1 VRIVTAPRAMA
12 LAALFVAGTIAGAGA
27 VALASSASG
36 SPPSLVTAPLL
47 NSDYER
53 SAEGLV
59 TLAVD
64 VFNSSEQDV
73 PVVVRSF
80 GGWPVSASE
89 TEPEV
94 LSAGTW
100 TQLEIIAAPDCDA
113 VLTEVMAVDAGS
125 YSLDVPLGQ
134 DIPHI
139 LRRVHDEFC
148 GVEPYLFATTEVESA
163 TADDQGLRID
173 LRLLGHG
180 RRAPGDLQIIDARSP
195 LLGSTFRVTNLPA
208 TLAVDGS
215 TVLDAHWTVDDCTLA
230 LQAMARPAVT
240 FITQQGVAVE
250 APLDDRGAVVLARY
264 IANECT
270 P

>member
-1 VRIVTAPRAMA
+1 MTAPRAMA
-12 LAALFVAGTIAGAGA
+12 LAALFVAGTIAGARG
-27 VALASSASG
+27 VALASSASD
-36 SPPSLVTAPLL
+36 SPPTLVIAPLL

-80 GGWPVSASE
+80 AGWPVSGSGTE
-89 TEPEV
+89 TEV
-94 LSAGTW
+94 LSAGAW
-100 TQLEIIAAPDCDA
+100 TQLEIIAVPDCDV

-125 YSLDVPLGQ
+125 YSLDVQLGR
-134 DIPHI
+134 DIPRI

-148 GVEPYLFATTEVESA
+148 GLEPYLFATTEVESA
-163 TADDQGLRID
+163 TADDHGLRID

-180 RRAPGDLQIIDARSP
+180 RRALGDLQIIDARSDM
-195 LLGSTFRVTNLPA
+195 LGSTFRVTNVPE

-215 TVLDAHWTVDDCTLA
+215 TVLDAYWTVDDCTMA
-230 LQAMARPAVT
+230 LQAPTRPAVT
-240 FITQQGVAVE
+240 FITQQGVVVQ
-250 APLDDRGAVVLARY
+250 APLGDRGAAALARY